1 MKKLNLV
8 KENVSFVLTD
18 DKIYLSKPSENQNK
32 ILECENSIEI
42 INKEINKTN
51 KMIKE
56 NQKEIDEYAG
66 KPLTTVIGFTVMGF
80 LTGLVLKLV
89 TGIDSISFLNNINI
103 LLFSTLFTVPVS
115 IYTASIMT
123 ILKKKYI
130 KENKILRNERN
141 GYKKL
146 LNIKETELRVLNIFD
161 REIKKEESYDSINII
176 DTNRKDTIKQLKH
189 IKEFYNSKTNSEY
202 ECTGIKL
209 ENNGLLIL
217 EKEKNKSK
225 KLKK

>member
-8 KENVSFVLTD
+8 KENVSFVFTD
-18 DKIYLSKPSENQNK
+18 DKVYLSKPSENQNK

-56 NQKEIDEYAG
+56 NQKEIAEYVG
-66 KPLTTVIGFTVMGF
+66 KPLTTVIGFTITGF
-80 LTGLVLKLV
+80 LTGLVLKLA

-123 ILKKKYI
+123 ILKNKYI
-130 KENKILRNERN
+130 KENKVLRNERN

-146 LNIKETELRVLNIFD
+146 LNIKENELRVLNIFD
-161 REIKKEESYDSINII
+161 KEIKKEESYDSIDII
-176 DTNRKDTIKQLKH
+176 DTNRKDTIEQLRK
-189 IKEFYNSKTNSEY
+189 IKEFYNTKPTSEC
-202 ECTGIKL
+202 EFTGVNL
-209 ENNGLLIL
+209 ENGGVMI
-217 EKEKNKSK
+217 
-225 KLKK
+225 LKKVKK